1 LIFADVLR
9 QARITLNAVRLLL
22 AIFVII
28 RHAAPIGGFGFEMP
42 LGYLVVSSFFALSGL
57 LVSLSALRNSSAEF
71 LIARLRRIMPAYLF
85 VLAAVALVL
94 APIVYVISHGSLV
107 TYSWSSQNGP
117 IAYLFGNALLSV
129 DVQYRINEIFV
140 STTPYGV
147 VNGSIWTLPV
157 EARAYLIALCVVA
170 IGRRFGLTRS
180 AVIALVTTCGFMV
193 LDRFD
198 PTTAAAVLPEFFP
211 PEYARYFYIF
221 LCGSVVATLA
231 SRITLTHTKGI
242 AALLLLFGSAQQS
255 EPLFRQLGLGTLVIV
270 IPYIASLL
278 PTRHFRWFTN
288 DLSYG
293 TFLWGFPVAQVL
305 AFAGLNSL
313 GLAPFALLSVLCTLP
328 FAAVSWFLVERRFI
342 KRHAPPKA
350 AATKG

>member
-1 LIFADVLR
+1 
-9 QARITLNAVRLLL
+9 
-22 AIFVII
+22 
-28 RHAAPIGGFGFEMP
+28 
-42 LGYLVVSSFFALSGL
+42 
-57 LVSLSALRNSSAEF
+57 
-71 LIARLRRIMPAYLF
+71 
-85 VLAAVALVL
+85 
-94 APIVYVISHGSLV
+94 
-107 TYSWSSQNGP
+107 
-117 IAYLFGNALLSV
+117 
-129 DVQYRINEIFV
+129 
-140 STTPYGV
+140 
-147 VNGSIWTLPV
+147 
-157 EARAYLIALCVVA
+157 
-170 IGRRFGLTRS
+170 
-180 AVIALVTTCGFMV
+180 MV